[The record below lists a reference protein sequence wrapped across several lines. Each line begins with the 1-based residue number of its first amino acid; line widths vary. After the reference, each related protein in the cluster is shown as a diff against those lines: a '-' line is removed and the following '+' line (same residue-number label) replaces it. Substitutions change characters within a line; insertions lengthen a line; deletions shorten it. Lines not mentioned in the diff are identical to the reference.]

1 MNLKK
6 IVNECSDIFGD
17 VSYVAHNEPD
27 FITLVYSSMVLL
39 ELKEVNSNTIEY
51 TIVYL
56 GTDKY
61 KVKLIKTTSEKVI
74 LNSILNSVAE
84 ELE

>member
-1 MNLKK
+1 MINLRN
-6 IVNECSDIFGD
+6 IVAECSDIFGD
-17 VSYVAHNEPD
+17 VSYVVHDNPD
-27 FITLVYSSMVLL
+27 LVVLVYSSMVLF
-39 ELKEVNSNTIEY
+39 ELKIKNSNTFEY

-61 KVKLIKTTSEKVI
+61 KVKLIKTTSENVI

-84 ELE
+84 GL